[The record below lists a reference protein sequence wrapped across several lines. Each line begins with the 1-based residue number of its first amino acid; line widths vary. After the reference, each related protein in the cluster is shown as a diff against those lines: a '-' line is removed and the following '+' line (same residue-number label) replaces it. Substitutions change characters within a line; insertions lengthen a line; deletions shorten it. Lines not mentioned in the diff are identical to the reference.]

1 MILFNLVIGRGGY
14 EICKKILLIVTGI
27 FIVRALL
34 LNVNETSDD
43 KVENKVNVEAKR

>member
-1 MILFNLVIGRGGY
+1 MNYV
-14 EICKKILLIVTGI
+14 KKILLLITGI

-43 KVENKVNVEAKR
+43 KVENKVKIEAKH

>member
-1 MILFNLVIGRGGY
+1 MKYV
-14 EICKKILLIVTGI
+14 KKILLIVTGI